1 MIAFRDFSSTQ
12 LFYAGLLMGFSMG
25 FWDEE
30 EAQVS
35 AELLILMAALVAL
48 ALLLVSQLQ
57 ATAEKGK
64 DLLAKNADAVFKEI
78 GSIK

>member
-1 MIAFRDFSSTQ
+1 
-12 LFYAGLLMGFSMG
+12 MG

-30 EAQVS
+30 GGQVS
-35 AELLILMAALVAL
+35 AELLILMAAMVAL

-57 ATAEKGK
+57 GTAEKGK
-64 DLLAKNADAVFKEI
+64 ELFAKNADAVFKEI